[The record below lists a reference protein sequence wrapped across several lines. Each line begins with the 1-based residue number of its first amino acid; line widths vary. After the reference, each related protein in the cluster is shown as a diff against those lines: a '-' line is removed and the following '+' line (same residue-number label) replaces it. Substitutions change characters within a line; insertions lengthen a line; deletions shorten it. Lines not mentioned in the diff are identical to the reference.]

1 MQKISIDLLPNENSV
16 LQVNIVVYKITGF
29 PAYIARSHSSLVD
42 GRLADQVVLGS
53 KPKHAIFFSSNKK
66 DMIRFLFKVLLHS
79 LISYNCF
86 FY

>member
-53 KPKHAIFFSSNKK
+53 KPKHAIFFSSFFKQK
-66 DMIRFLFKVLLHS
+66 GYDKISIQGPIAFIDFL
-79 LISYNCF
+79 
-86 FY
+86 